1 MNAAWQ
7 KKLLQTFAFAK
18 PHQGATLN
26 LNKEDILWYMN
37 KQESGLA
44 SNLELSHRSVLSNA
58 DTANDKQLEEGQVNK
73 GEGHKQK

>member
-1 MNAAWQ
+1 
-7 KKLLQTFAFAK
+7 
-18 PHQGATLN
+18 
-26 LNKEDILWYMN
+26 MN

>member
-1 MNAAWQ
+1 
-7 KKLLQTFAFAK
+7 
-18 PHQGATLN
+18 
-26 LNKEDILWYMN
+26 MN

-73 GEGHKQK
+73 GEGHKQKSSEVATQK